1 MADQCDVAEFESET
15 NLIIAIDFGTTFTGV
30 AYSYRATTSSAV
42 LTNAELRKI
51 NQNMHIIREWPSQ
64 SRSTFDKVQTV
75 LAYKNG
81 EPGNWGESV
90 RRGDNP
96 RMEYFKLGLQENLN
110 SAAYR
115 NSSESSS
122 LGGYLNDHDWR
133 HPLLPNKR
141 ALDVTSDYLKC
152 VLQHVLTDQLP
163 KKYGTKFLQNQN
175 ISYVLTV
182 PAVWSDTAKE
192 RTRQAAVRAGI
203 PSRKITLVTEPEAAA
218 NYCSTLCTEVDLQEQ
233 DRFVVC
239 DAGGGTVVRPLPWI
253 I

>member
-1 MADQCDVAEFESET
+1 MAAQYDVTEFESET

-30 AYSYRATTSSAV
+30 AYSYQATTEEAALS
-42 LTNAELRKI
+42 TTELRKI

-64 SRSTFDKVQTV
+64 SRSTFDKVPTV
-75 LAYKNG
+75 LAYNNG

-90 RRGDNP
+90 QRGDNP
-96 RMEYFKLGLQENLN
+96 RMEHFKLGLQENLT
-110 SAAYR
+110 SGAYKGSR
-115 NSSESSS
+115 ESST

-163 KKYGTKFLQNQN
+163 TKYGRNFLQNQN
-175 ISYVLTV
+175 ISYVFTV
-182 PAVWSDTAKE
+182 PAVWGDKAKE

-218 NYCSTLCTEVDLQEQ
+218 NYCSTLCKEVDLREK

-239 DAGGGTVVRPLPWI
+239 DAGGGTVVSSHVG
-253 I
+253 

>member
-1 MADQCDVAEFESET
+1 MAAQYDVTEFESET

-30 AYSYRATTSSAV
+30 AYSYHATTGDAILS
-42 LTNAELRKI
+42 TEELRKI

-64 SRSTFDKVQTV
+64 SRSTFDKVPTV

-90 RRGDNP
+90 QRGDNP
-96 RMEYFKLGLQENLN
+96 RMEHFKLGLQENLN
-110 SAAYR
+110 FAAYR
-115 NSSESSS
+115 NSESST

-152 VLQHVLTDQLP
+152 VLRHVLTDQLP
-163 KKYGTKFLQNQN
+163 KKYGIKFLQNQN
-175 ISYVLTV
+175 ISYVFTV

-192 RTRQAAVRAGI
+192 RTRQAAVRAGVS
-203 PSRKITLVTEPEAAA
+203 SRKIELVTEPEAAA
-218 NYCSTLCTEVDLQEQ
+218 NYCSTLCKEVDLRTQ

-239 DAGGGTVVRPLPWI
+239 DAGGGTVVRSPPWI